1 MRLILAIV
9 CVLMGLGYYLLTGWY
24 PDVPWLQGTLFHL
37 VWPVAITAT
46 GICLNLIARWL
57 FARDPV
63 LISWAIVGLAGC
75 LLIFPLILAREN
87 QADRDSA
94 RQEAIQDS
102 REQLRLQRLRLAKA
116 EEERRAAERA
126 EREQRGQTDRFVQ
139 YEGRIP
145 YDTLDALRQLDQQM
159 REALDAQSEAYA
171 AAMEANPTKGPESWI
186 RFRTIDQLEVELAAH
201 RVLYEQTRAFTQ
213 FIESFEDTYTRSIE
227 SLDLQPPAD
236 RIAIAEMERVL
247 QFWER
252 SRVYDLRQLEV
263 RLLGSAIAA
272 LNVLREAWGTWS
284 YNPRE
289 QRVLFQNPEQEAS
302 FYEQI
307 QLVQAIAIEVNAIR
321 EALDQDL
328 EANP

>member
-1 MRLILAIV
+1 MRLILAVV
-9 CVLMGLGYYLLTGWY
+9 CGLMGVGYYLLTGWY
-24 PDVPWLQGTLFHL
+24 PDVPWLQASFFNLG
-37 VWPVAITAT
+37 WPVTITVV
-46 GICLNLIARWL
+46 GLILSLIARRFL
-57 FARDPV
+57 SRDPV
-63 LISWAIVGLAGC
+63 LSSWGIVGLTGC
-75 LLIFPLILAREN
+75 LLIFPLILARED
-87 QADRDSA
+87 QAERDIA
-94 RQEAIQDS
+94 RQEAIQAS
-102 REQLRLQRLRLAKA
+102 REALRLERLRLDKA

-186 RFRTIDQLEVELAAH
+186 RFRTLDQLEVELAAH
-201 RVLYEQTRAFTQ
+201 RVLYEQTRSFTQ
-213 FIESFEDTYTRSIE
+213 FIESFEESYTTSIE
-227 SLDLQPPAD
+227 ALDLQPPAD

-247 QFWER
+247 QFWEQ
-252 SRVYDLRQLEV
+252 SRIYDLRELDV

-289 QRVLFQNPEQEAS
+289 QRVRFENPEQEAT

-307 QLVQAIAIEVNAIR
+307 QLVQAIALEVNAIR
-321 EALDQDL
+321 EALDEDL
-328 EANP
+328 EPNP